1 MNNIYNLSGKKVFI
15 TGGTGGIGS
24 AAVKNF
30 VEREKAEVFF
40 TSSSQEKINKLMG
53 QIDVSDT
60 KVHSGICN
68 MANNED
74 ISLAVKDALEK
85 MGKIDVLVCN
95 AGTNLDKLFM
105 RMTFE
110 DWSNVININLNA
122 NFYLIS
128 QVFKKMM
135 MQKSGSIILI
145 SSLVGSIGNIGQAN
159 YAASKAGLEGMARSL
174 ALESARFGVTV
185 NSIAPGF
192 ITTEMSAKIPE
203 DIKNKMTE
211 RIPMNHFG
219 STNDIYE
226 MIAFLAS
233 DGAKY
238 ITGQTFHVNGGM
250 YLN

>member
-1 MNNIYNLSGKKVFI
+1 
-15 TGGTGGIGS
+15 
-24 AAVKNF
+24 
-30 VEREKAEVFF
+30 
-40 TSSSQEKINKLMG
+40 
-53 QIDVSDT
+53 
-60 KVHSGICN
+60 
-68 MANNED
+68 
-74 ISLAVKDALEK
+74 
-85 MGKIDVLVCN
+85 
-95 AGTNLDKLFM
+95 
-105 RMTFE
+105 
-110 DWSNVININLNA
+110 
-122 NFYLIS
+122 
-128 QVFKKMM
+128 